1 MQGFKLYTRKA
12 RSTDPRVVIRKN
24 GQIGFNA
31 GAIAKYDLDMY
42 DNVKLFISDDK
53 QRVAVQFTNDKN
65 KSELIPVQKRPG
77 NFAFSCIP
85 FLNIYDFDWSET
97 VNYEFIWN
105 DKERTA
111 IFRPR
116 KVEVK
121 VKILPKPAPASQ
133 L

>member
-31 GAIAKYDLDMY
+31 GAIAKYDLDIY

-53 QRVAVQFTNDKN
+53 QRVAVQFTNEKDKGG
-65 KSELIPVQKRPG
+65 LIPVQKRPG

-105 DKERTA
+105 ERERTA
-111 IFRPR
+111 IFRP
-116 KVEVK
+116 KKIEVK
-121 VKILPKPAPASQ
+121 VKVLPKPAPASQ